1 MKLPEEKEI
10 SWRSYLCAVHF
21 QVALLISFL
30 EIFIK
35 AFASFSSSRAAHT
48 EKVKL
53 EDLQSIFSTSC
64 TFYTL
69 GRSPSILGQ
78 EKDKQVQ
85 AMIDSS
91 KGSFFVCSLQTKK
104 EKKERPVL
112 ESFYGGGKLGNS
124 SLPFP
129 SPLFIS
135 PTGFLKI

>member
-35 AFASFSSSRAAHT
+35 AFASFSSFRAAHT

-78 EKDKQVQ
+78 ERDKQVQ

-91 KGSFFVCSLQTKK
+91 KGSLQTKK
-104 EKKERPVL
+104 EKQERPVL